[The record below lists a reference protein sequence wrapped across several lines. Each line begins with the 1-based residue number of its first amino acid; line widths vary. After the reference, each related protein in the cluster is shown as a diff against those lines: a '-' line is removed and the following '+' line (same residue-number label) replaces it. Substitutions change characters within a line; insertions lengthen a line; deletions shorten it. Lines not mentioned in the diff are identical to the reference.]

1 MKPKILLSA
10 SLSPQPYIDMLIKA
24 GADPV
29 SIYCPDVDTAYD
41 GLLLCGGPDVQPHLY
56 GEEINGAEKM
66 VPERDDAEI
75 ALIKA
80 FIEAGKP
87 IFGVCRGAQILNVY
101 FGGTLHQDLA
111 NAAVHTPFVSEVY
124 IPHPCTAIAGSVA
137 EQLYG
142 KEFII
147 NSHHHQAVKDLG
159 EGLRITATH
168 GDVVEAFEHESLPVS
183 AVQFH
188 PERMIGSDT
197 VSGLPIIGH
206 FVQQCIDHMK

>member
-1 MKPKILLSA
+1 MKPRILLSA
-10 SLSPQPYIDMLIKA
+10 SLSPQPYIDSIKA
-24 GADPV
+24 SGGEPV
-29 SIYCPDVDTAYD
+29 AIYCPEVCTDYE

-56 GEEINGAEKM
+56 GEEINGSVGM
-66 VPERDDAEI
+66 VPQRDQAEI

-124 IPHPCTAIAGSVA
+124 IPHPCTAVAGSVA
-137 EQLYG
+137 QQLYG
-142 KEFII
+142 KEFMV

-159 EGLRITATH
+159 KGLRVTAMH
-168 GDVVEAFEHESLPVS
+168 EDVVEAFEHESLPVS
-183 AVQFH
+183 GVQFH
-188 PERMIGSDT
+188 PERMNGSDT
-197 VSGLPIIGH
+197 VSGLPIIGY